1 MKVSRRGVLA
11 GAAALPIA
19 TQAHGWRWEHHGDT
33 VLLYDP
39 RLPAAQS
46 FAESGSAAGRT
57 VLALD
62 GDRIRLARELFAGR
76 PALVRGVSRQ
86 ADAVLVEEVAQEAGY
101 ACVAQRVDG
110 VVIDWTLAPRTR
122 A

>member
-19 TQAHGWRWEHHGDT
+19 TQARGWRWEHHGDT
-33 VLLYDP
+33 VLLYDAQ
-39 RLPAAQS
+39 LPAAQT
-46 FAESGSAAGRT
+46 FAAAGREAGRT
-57 VLALD
+57 VIALD

-86 ADAVLVEEVAQEAGY
+86 ADAVLVEEVASEAGY
-101 ACVAQRVDG
+101 TLVAQRVDG
-110 VVIDWTLAPRTR
+110 VVIDWTLAPRAR
-122 A
+122 G